1 MRRQRPWI
9 VVKVATSQDCAVAAA
24 PGTRTLLTSR
34 QAAREVHRLRAEID
48 AIAVGSATMLVDDPL
63 LTARGI
69 YRERP
74 LVRVIFDSRLRTSP
88 RAAVFGTL
96 AAGPIVVTTTDRA
109 IESQVVAAAAL
120 REAGAELLVAG
131 DHDLSMVLRELT
143 RRDVQAMVVE
153 GGPGLHRAFWAS
165 RVVDKVQVF
174 VTPRVLGP
182 SALRWDMPDDLSLA
196 SLDRLRVTPLGPDVL
211 VEGEC
216 SRG

>member
-1 MRRQRPWI
+1 
-9 VVKVATSQDCAVAAA
+9 
-24 PGTRTLLTSR
+24 LLTSR

-120 REAGAELLVAG
+120 REAGA
-131 DHDLSMVLRELT
+131 DLSMVLRELT